1 MLERVTGRSPPCSR
15 PVAPRWPVAL
25 AVLTTLASLLAGNR
39 PAPSAPSPARQPNI
53 LFILT
58 DDLDLREVS
67 VMPHLRSLVG
77 ARGVTFRN
85 FFVSVSLCCPSRST
99 CLRGQYSHNTH
110 VLTNKGTTG
119 GFETAHALGLEQ
131 STVATW
137 LHDAGYRTALIGKY
151 LNGYPN
157 SVSDAYVPPG
167 WDEWD
172 SPSQGSPYSEF
183 NYTLNENGTQVA
195 YGGAVADY
203 GTDVYA
209 RKAAEFITEAARR
222 QVPFFVYLAVYAPHL
237 PATPAPR
244 DAGLFP
250 GARAPRTPSYDEADV
265 SDKPLFIRSL
275 PLMGPAVQRTV
286 DTIYRRRL
294 RSLQAVDD
302 AIAML
307 VGTLKRNGQLRNTY
321 IVFTSDNGFHLG
333 QHRMPAGKQTA
344 YEEDIHVP
352 FMVRGPGVPAGRVVS
367 QLAGNVDLAPTFGE
381 FAHAVLPG
389 FVDGRSLVPLLHGRS
404 RAPRRWRRAYLVEHW
419 PVGDEGEPA
428 ARGGVPLEPPDP
440 DASGPGPRRL
450 ALRSR
455 GYQVVIPPEYH
466 GIRTRRHL
474 YVEYVTGEREL
485 YDLPRDRAEL
495 HNLAATAR
503 PRLLRRLAA
512 RLARL
517 KTCQGTEC
525 RAAEEAR
532 RVLP

>member
-1 MLERVTGRSPPCSR
+1 MLERATDRPPPR
-15 PVAPRWPVAL
+15 PVAARWLAAL
-25 AVLTTLASLLAGNR
+25 AVPALAMLLAGNR
-39 PAPSAPSPARQPNI
+39 PAPSAPATARQPNI

-67 VMPHLRSLVG
+67 VMPHLRTLLA
-77 ARGVTFRN
+77 ARGATFRN

-99 CLRGQYSHNTH
+99 CLRGQYAHNTG
-110 VLTNKGTTG
+110 VLTNKGTQG
-119 GFETAHALGLEQ
+119 GFETAYALGLEQ

-157 SVSDAYVPPG
+157 GVSVAYVPPG
-167 WDEWD
+167 WDQWD

-183 NYTLNENGTQVA
+183 NYTLNENGQQVA
-195 YGGAVADY
+195 YGAAAADY

-209 RKAAEFITEAARR
+209 GKAAAFITDAASA

-244 DAGLFP
+244 HAGLFP
-250 GARAPRTPSYDEADV
+250 GARAPRTPGYAEADV
-265 SDKPLFIRSL
+265 GDKPLFIRSL
-275 PLMGPAVQRTV
+275 PLMTPAVARSV
-286 DTIYRRRL
+286 DAIYRRRL
-294 RSLQAVDD
+294 RSLQAVDE

-307 VGTLKRNGQLRNTY
+307 IDTLERNGQLDDTY

-352 FMVRGPGVPAGRVVS
+352 LVVRGPGVPARKVVR
-367 QLAGNVDLAPTFGE
+367 QLTGNVDLAPTFAE
-381 FAHAVLPG
+381 LAHSAIPA
-389 FVDGRSLVPLLHGRS
+389 FVDGRSLVPLLHGRP
-404 RAPRRWRRAYLVEHW
+404 RAPRPWRRAYLVEHW
-419 PVGDEGEPA
+419 RPA
-428 ARGGVPLEPPDP
+428 AEDEPMAREGVPVEPPDP
-440 DASGPGPRRL
+440 EERAAGPQRL
-450 ALRSR
+450 ARR
-455 GYQVVIPPEYH
+455 PGAMVIVPDFQ

-485 YDLPRDRAEL
+485 YDLRRDRAER

-503 PRLLRRLAA
+503 PHLLRRLAA

-517 KTCQGTEC
+517 KACAGAEC
-525 RAAEEAR
+525 RAAEEVR
-532 RVLP
+532 RVRLP